1 MNSSIRFISSSLLIL
16 TFFLFTSGCKKSDS
30 TPTSTVPTYAVSVT
44 VLNATAQPQGGV
56 LVTLKV
62 VPYSDPKFVAYTDSL
77 GKATL
82 QAPAGN
88 QTFIAKI
95 GSAYDVEFT
104 LNVSTTATNVVPPVT
119 LVRNTAIKV
128 LVVKASAEQLE
139 AVLRD
144 PKIGFTNFDETNID
158 TLRLRAD
165 ADSTALLNYLKQYT
179 LVFSD
184 CDGSTEGG
192 SDYALL
198 SRVYGRYVTG
208 GGNMYGGHYNY
219 FHLQRIWT
227 SSYQKFNSSSSI
239 TSDTLALTDTDI
251 SKFVGFSVA
260 QWNSNYSLSGYYDK
274 FDDLPSNAKVYA
286 KISGI
291 TPAVYVIVENH
302 IGTGKYLW
310 TNYHNQDVK
319 DDAKLI
325 KLVQY
330 FLLSL

>member
-1 MNSSIRFISSSLLIL
+1 MKNTTRFFSMFFLALIL
-16 TFFLFTSGCKKSDS
+16 VMSITGCKKSDS
-30 TPTSTVPTYAVSVT
+30 SPTSSVPTYPVSVT
-44 VLNATAQPQGGV
+44 VLNAISQPQGGV

-62 VPYSDPKFVAYTDSL
+62 VPYADPKFEAYTDSL

-82 QAPAGN
+82 QSPAGN
-88 QTFIAKI
+88 QVFVAKI
-95 GSAYDVEFT
+95 GSAYQVEFT

-119 LVRNTAIKV
+119 LIRNTAIKV
-128 LVVKASAEQLE
+128 LCVQARAEQLE
-139 AVLRD
+139 DVLSD
-144 PKIGFTNFDETNID
+144 PKIGFTNFDKTNID
-158 TLRLRAD
+158 TLRLKAD

-192 SDYALL
+192 AQYAKL
-198 SRVYGRYVTG
+198 SRVYGRYVAG

-219 FHLQRIWT
+219 YHLQRIWT
-227 SSYQKFNSSSSI
+227 SSYRQFNSSSSPY
-239 TSDTLALTDTDI
+239 SDSLALTDTDI
-251 SKFVGFSVA
+251 AKFVGFSVA
-260 QWNSNYSLSGYYDK
+260 KWNNAELSGYYDK
-274 FDDLPSNAKVYA
+274 FDDLPANAKVYG
-286 KISGI
+286 KIVGI

-319 DDAKLI
+319 NDAKLI